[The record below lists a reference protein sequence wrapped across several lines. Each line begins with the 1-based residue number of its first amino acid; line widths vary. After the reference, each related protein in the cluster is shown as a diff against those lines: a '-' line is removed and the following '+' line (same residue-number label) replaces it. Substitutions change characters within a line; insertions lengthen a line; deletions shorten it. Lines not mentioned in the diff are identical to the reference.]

1 MIKSQRYLKLLFFLL
16 SLTLTAEAAT
26 CTWNGSASNL
36 WNTAA
41 NWNSNAVPTTGDD
54 LVFPSGA
61 ANISTSNDIAAGTSF
76 ASITFGAGA
85 SAYVLSGNSITLTGN
100 ITNSSSNTD
109 TIKIAIILNVATCTI
124 SAGSKLILSGII
136 SETGGARSIN
146 KTGTDILELG
156 GANTYSGGTTI
167 SLGTLHATPLA
178 NTSFGAGTITIG
190 SGTTL
195 SLSRS
200 FIANNIVNNG
210 GNIQISN
217 GFGSSIS
224 GNITNNALL
233 TVEVMYTTQ
242 TLSGN
247 ISGAGG
253 ITCWTQISM
262 NASCGAILLLSGTN
276 SYTGPTTVN
285 SATLK
290 AGSTSAFGTNSA
302 LTLANSPLGCNQTQ
316 AILDITGFSNS
327 IGSLAGGGATGG
339 NVTLGAATLT
349 VGGNGSSTSYSGVIS
364 GTGGLTKTGAGI
376 LTLSGANTYTGN
388 TTISA
393 GTLRLGAAGV
403 IANTSNMVMS
413 GGTLSSG
420 SGAGFNETIG
430 RLTVTANSTLN
441 LGTGSHSINFAA
453 SNGASWTAGRFLGV
467 TGRTGELNG
476 TSGAAGKI
484 FSGSSAELSA
494 GKLAQ
499 IYFDN
504 AVTGAPHKATQ
515 LSTGEIVPTENPLPV
530 ELIEFK
536 ATANSAVKNVDLL
549 WVTASEIDN
558 DYFVIERST
567 NASDWFPLDTVHGAG
582 NSNAVLSYHYPDN
595 NPYSG
600 TSYYRLKQIDFDGT
614 TEYSNIEVVNFE
626 GLEIISLF
634 PNPSNGEV
642 SISVKSSATGTLE
655 LKAYD
660 SVGKLV
666 SNEVFLVN
674 EGVSSINTQ
683 INASDGRYFISAM
696 MSNGQYYDYDVI
708 VIEK

>member
-1 MIKSQRYLKLLFFLL
+1 MSKSPQAHKLFFFLISL
-16 SLTLTAEAAT
+16 SL
-26 CTWNGSASNL
+26 CTQAGTYTWTGSSSNL
-36 WNTAA
+36 WNTGA
-41 NWNSNAVPTTGDD
+41 NWDLNAVPTTGDA
-54 LVFPSGA
+54 LVFPAGA

-85 SAYVLSGNSITLTGN
+85 SSYVLSGNGITLTGN
-100 ITNSSSNTD
+100 ITNSSSNQC
-109 TIKIAIILNVATCTI
+109 TINIAIILNVATCVI

-136 SETGGARSIN
+136 SETGGARVIN
-146 KTGTDILELG
+146 KTGANVLELG

-167 SLGTLHATPLA
+167 SAGTLYATPWA
-178 NTSFGAGTITIG
+178 NTSFGAGAITIG

-195 SLSRS
+195 WLNASY
-200 FIANNIVNNG
+200 IANNIVNNG
-210 GNIQISN
+210 GNMLLDN

-233 TVEVMYTTQ
+233 TIQVWFTTH

-253 ITCWTQISM
+253 ITLYTTLSHIQCCTT
-262 NASCGAILLLSGTN
+262 NGLLLSGTN
-276 SYTGPTTVN
+276 SYTGPTTVL
-285 SATLK
+285 SGKLK
-290 AGSTSAFGTNSA
+290 AGSTAAFGTNSA
-302 LTLANSPLGCNQTQ
+302 LTLANTAS

-349 VGGNGSSTSYSGVIS
+349 VGGAGTSTSYGGVIS
-364 GTGGLTKTGAGI
+364 GTGALTKTGAGT

-393 GTLRLGAAGV
+393 GTLQLGAAGV

-413 GGTLSSG
+413 GGTFSSG

-430 RLTVTANSTLN
+430 TLTVTANSTLN

-453 SNGASWTAGRFLGV
+453 SNGASWTAGRFLRV
-467 TGRTGELNG
+467 TGWTGGFNG
-476 TSGAAGKI
+476 TSGTAGKI

-499 IYFDN
+499 IYFVN
-504 AVTGAPHKATQ
+504 GAATHTATQ
-515 LSTGEIVPTENPLPV
+515 LSDGEIVPTATLPV
-530 ELIEFK
+530 ELLEFK
-536 ATANSAVKNVDLL
+536 ATPNSAIKKIDLL
-549 WVTASEIDN
+549 WVTASEINN

-567 NASDWFPLDTVHGAG
+567 NASDWIPLDSVNGAG

-600 TSYYRLKQIDFDGT
+600 TSYYRLKQIDNDGT

-634 PNPSNGEV
+634 PNPSSGEV
-642 SISVKSSATGTLE
+642 SISIKSSETGTLE

-666 SNEVFLVN
+666 SNEVFQVN
-674 EGVSSINTQ
+674 EGVSNINTQ
-683 INASDGRYFISAM
+683 INAADGKYFISVM
-696 MSNGQYYDYDVI
+696 MGNGQYYDYDVI
-708 VIEK
+708 VIDK

>member
-1 MIKSQRYLKLLFFLL
+1 MIKSQRYRKLLFFLL

-85 SAYVLSGNSITLTGN
+85 SAYVLSGNSIKLTGN

-167 SLGTLHATPLA
+167 SLGTLFATPLA
-178 NTSFGAGTITIG
+178 NTSFGSGAITIG

-195 SLSRS
+195 YLSRS
-200 FIANNIVNNG
+200 YIANNIVNNG
-210 GNIQISN
+210 GNISLQN

-349 VGGNGSSTSYSGVIS
+349 VGGNGSSTTYSGVIS

-376 LTLSGANTYTGN
+376 LTLSGANTYSGN

-393 GTLRLGAAGV
+393 GTLQLGAAGV

-420 SGAGFNETIG
+420 SGAGFNETIDK
-430 RLTVTANSTLN
+430 LTVTANSTLN

-453 SNGASWTAGRFLGV
+453 SNGASWTGGTLLRV
-467 TGRTGELNG
+467 TGSTGGFNG
-476 TSGAAGKI
+476 TTGTAGKI

-504 AVTGAPHKATQ
+504 AVTGTPHRATQ
-515 LSTGEIVPTENPLPV
+515 LSTGEIVSTNPLPV

-536 ATANSAVKNVDLL
+536 ATANSAVKNVDLT
-549 WVTASEIDN
+549 WVTASEINN

-567 NASDWFPLDTVHGAG
+567 NANDWSPLDSVDGAG

-600 TSYYRLKQIDFDGT
+600 TSYYRLKQRDFDGT
-614 TEYSNIEVVNFE
+614 STYSNVEVVNFE

-642 SISVKSSATGTLE
+642 SISVTSSATGTLE

-674 EGVSSINTQ
+674 EGVSNINTQ
-683 INASDGRYFISAM
+683 INASDGKYFISAM